1 MNNFLTSPQALT
13 VGSVLLGIAAV
24 LIIILSLLPSNRLP
38 LERRRFN
45 PDEAEAGISKLADR
59 VTDLIGRFLGA
70 RADGP
75 NEHLVEAGINMPL
88 KEVVVIIAA
97 GSLAGFAFGL
107 VVGQILLAIVLAL
120 VVPILGRMVFSVL
133 AERRRKKFEQ
143 QLGETLQML
152 AGSLRAGYSLPQ
164 AISTVAQEGEDP
176 TSTEFTRVTNEV
188 RVGRSLTEALDDV
201 AVRMRNEDFYWVTQ
215 AIGINREVG
224 GNLAEVLDNVS
235 STIRGRAEIKRQVAS
250 LAADGKLSA
259 IVLMLLPFVVA
270 LFLAFLSPAYIG
282 RLVTSTIGWIMLAA
296 GAIMLTIGGVW
307 LNKLI
312 NIKF

>member
-1 MNNFLTSPQALT
+1 MNNFLTSPQSLT

-75 NEHLVEAGINMPL
+75 NEYLVEAGINMPL

>member
-1 MNNFLTSPQALT
+1 MNDFLTSPQALT
-13 VGSVLLGIAAV
+13 FGSVLLGVSAV
-24 LIIILSLLPSNRLP
+24 LVIILLLLPSNRLP
-38 LERRRFN
+38 LERRRFS

-59 VTDLIGRFLGA
+59 VTGLIGRFLGA

-75 NEHLVEAGINMPL
+75 NEHLVEAGINMPM

-120 VVPILGRMVFSVL
+120 VVPVLGRMVFSVL
-133 AERRRKKFEQ
+133 AERRRKKFEG

-164 AISTVAQEGEDP
+164 AISTVAQEGEEP

-235 STIRGRAEIKRQVAS
+235 TTIRGRAEIKRQVAS

-270 LFLAFLSPAYIG
+270 LFLTFLSPAYIG
-282 RLVTSTIGWIMLAA
+282 RLTSSTIGWIMIAA
-296 GAIMLTIGGVW
+296 GAFMLTIGGVW

>member
-75 NEHLVEAGINMPL
+75 NEYLVEAGINMPL

-282 RLVTSTIGWIMLAA
+282 RLVTSTIGWIMLAT

>member
-1 MNNFLTSPQALT
+1 MNEFLASSQALT
-13 VGSVLLGIAAV
+13 FGSILLGISAV
-24 LIIILSLLPSNRLP
+24 LVFIVLLLPSNRLP
-38 LERRRFN
+38 IERRRFN
-45 PDEAEAGISKLADR
+45 PDEADAGITKLADR
-59 VTDLIGRFLGA
+59 VTDLVGRFLGA

-75 NEHLVEAGINMPL
+75 NEMLVEAGISMPL
-88 KEVVVIIAA
+88 KEIVVIIGA

-107 VVGQILLAIVLAL
+107 VVGQLLLAIVLAL
-120 VVPILGRMVFSVL
+120 VVPVLGRMVFSVL
-133 AERRRKKFEQ
+133 AERRRKKFES

-164 AISTVAQEGEDP
+164 AIGTVAQEGEEP
-176 TSTEFTRVTNEV
+176 TSSEFTRVTNEV
-188 RVGRSLTEALDDV
+188 RVGRALTESLDDV

-235 STIRGRAEIKRQVAS
+235 ATIRGRAEIKRQVAA

-259 IVLMLLPFVVA
+259 IILMLLPFAVS
-270 LFLAFLSPAYIG
+270 LFLTILSPAYIG
-282 RLVTSTIGWIMLAA
+282 RLVAGPAGWMMIGT
-296 GAIMLTIGGVW
+296 GAVMLTIGGFW
-307 LNKLI
+307 LSKLI

>member
-45 PDEAEAGISKLADR
+45 PDEAEAGITKLADR

>member
-164 AISTVAQEGEDP
+164 AIATVAQEGEDP

>member
-75 NEHLVEAGINMPL
+75 NEYLVEAGINMPL

>member
-1 MNNFLTSPQALT
+1 MNNFLTSPQSLT

-75 NEHLVEAGINMPL
+75 NEQLVEAGINMPL

>member
-215 AIGINREVG
+215 AIGINREV
-224 GNLAEVLDNVS
+224 V
-235 STIRGRAEIKRQVAS
+235 IR
-250 LAADGKLSA
+250 L
-259 IVLMLLPFVVA
+259 
-270 LFLAFLSPAYIG
+270 
-282 RLVTSTIGWIMLAA
+282 
-296 GAIMLTIGGVW
+296 W
-307 LNKLI
+307 LQ
-312 NIKF
+312 

>member
-1 MNNFLTSPQALT
+1 MNGFLAGNLSLT
-13 VGSVLLGIAAV
+13 VGAILLGVSAV
-24 LIIILSLLPSNRLP
+24 LVFILLLMPSNRLSI
-38 LERRRFN
+38 ERRRFN
-45 PDEAEAGISKLADR
+45 PDEADAGITKLADR
-59 VTDLIGRFLGA
+59 VTNLVGRFLGA

-75 NEHLVEAGINMPL
+75 NEILVEAGINMPL
-88 KEVVVIIAA
+88 KEIVVIVGA
-97 GSLAGFAFGL
+97 GMLAGFAFGL

-120 VVPILGRMVFSVL
+120 IVPVIGRMVFSVL
-133 AERRRKKFEQ
+133 AERRRKKFEG

-164 AISTVAQEGEDP
+164 AISTVAQEAEEP
-176 TSTEFTRVTNEV
+176 TTSEFTRVTNEV
-188 RVGRSLTEALDDV
+188 RVGRSLTESLDDV

-224 GNLAEVLDNVS
+224 GNLAEVLDSVS

-259 IVLMLLPFVVA
+259 IILMLLPFAVS
-270 LFLAFLSPAYIG
+270 LFLALLSPAYIG
-282 RLVTSTIGWIMLAA
+282 RLVSSPMGWIMVTT
-296 GAIMLTIGGVW
+296 GAVMLTIGGLW

>member
-1 MNNFLTSPQALT
+1 MNGFLVSSQALT
-13 VGSVLLGIAAV
+13 VGSILLGIAAV
-24 LIIILSLLPSNRLP
+24 LVFIVLLLPSSRLP
-38 LERRRFN
+38 IERRRYN
-45 PDEAEAGISKLADR
+45 PDEAETGITKLADR
-59 VTDLIGRFLGA
+59 VTDLVGRFLGA

-75 NEHLVEAGINMPL
+75 NEVLVEAGINMPL
-88 KEVVVIIAA
+88 KEIVVIVGA

-107 VVGQILLAIVLAL
+107 VVGQLLLAIVLAL

-133 AERRRKKFEQ
+133 AERRRKKFER
-143 QLGETLQML
+143 QLGETLQMM

-164 AISTVAQEGEDP
+164 AIATVAQEAEEP
-176 TSTEFTRVTNEV
+176 TSSEFTRVTNEV
-188 RVGRSLTEALDDV
+188 RVGRALTESLDDV

-235 STIRGRAEIKRQVAS
+235 ATIRGRSEIKRQVAS

-259 IVLMLLPFVVA
+259 IILMLLPFAVS
-270 LFLAFLSPAYIG
+270 LFLAILSPAYIS
-282 RLVTSTIGWIMLAA
+282 RLVSSPVGWMMVAT
-296 GAIMLTIGGVW
+296 GAVMLTIGGFW
-307 LNKLI
+307 LSKLI

>member
-45 PDEAEAGISKLADR
+45 PDEAEAGITKLADR

-75 NEHLVEAGINMPL
+75 HEHLVEAGINMPL